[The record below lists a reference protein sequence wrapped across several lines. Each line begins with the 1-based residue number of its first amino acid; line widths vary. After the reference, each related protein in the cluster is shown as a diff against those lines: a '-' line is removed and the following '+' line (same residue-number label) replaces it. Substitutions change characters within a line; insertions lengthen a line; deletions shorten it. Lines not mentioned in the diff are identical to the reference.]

1 MKMGFKKDGTPVA
14 CDAKWVCDGG
24 GYYTHASGTQYTL
37 GAWLFGTYKFQNLR
51 YKGERWYTNATPC
64 GAYRGYGN
72 PQNNFAMEQLI
83 DKALKQLDLD
93 PVDWRLKWH
102 KGVGDDGWCA
112 GVTYASCGVDECLQ
126 KGAEAFGWAEKR
138 KKYANQTGS
147 RRRGIGCAIMTH
159 TSGAMPMLL
168 EHTTCTVKVNEDA
181 TAEVMFSCS
190 DLGTGAHTSLR
201 QIAAETLGFSLDD
214 IHIKAQDSDV
224 SGFDIGAHASRTL
237 YVGGN
242 AVIEACEDAKR
253 QILERA
259 AQALEADAADLVM
272 ENKKVFVQGSPDK
285 SVDVATI
292 CFQGVRN
299 WIMPDTGDWI
309 GVPGQIQGY
318 SSYFA
323 KHNSP
328 PWGAAF
334 AEVEVDTE
342 TGAFELIEL
351 VSASDVGKAI
361 HPPSVEGQVEGG
373 MQQGLGQACLEEIVY
388 DENGLCLNNNFV
400 DYKMFGPSDMPKSTT
415 ILVEEFDPHGPYGA
429 KSVGESGQVAPT
441 GAVANAIADALGVA
455 VVKGPITP
463 EKILQT
469 IKKKGQTH

>member
-1 MKMGFKKDGTPVA
+1 
-14 CDAKWVCDGG
+14 
-24 GYYTHASGTQYTL
+24 
-37 GAWLFGTYKFQNLR
+37 
-51 YKGERWYTNATPC
+51 
-64 GAYRGYGN
+64 
-72 PQNNFAMEQLI
+72 
-83 DKALKQLDLD
+83 
-93 PVDWRLKWH
+93 
-102 KGVGDDGWCA
+102 
-112 GVTYASCGVDECLQ
+112 
-126 KGAEAFGWAEKR
+126 
-138 KKYANQTGS
+138 
-147 RRRGIGCAIMTH
+147 
-159 TSGAMPMLL
+159 
-168 EHTTCTVKVNEDA
+168 VKVNEDA

-201 QIAAETLGFSLDD
+201 QIAAETLGFPLDD

-259 AQALEADAADLVM
+259 AQALEAEVDDLVM
-272 ENKKVFVQGSPDK
+272 ENKKVFVKGSPDK

-334 AEVEVDTE
+334 AEVEVDLD
-342 TGAFELIEL
+342 TGAFKVLEL

-388 DENGLCLNNNFV
+388 DGQGLCLNNNFV

-441 GAVANAIADALGVA
+441 GAVANAIADAIGAA
-455 VVKGPITP
+455 VVKGPIIP
-463 EKILQT
+463 ERILQT
-469 IKKKGQTH
+469 IKQKGQDH